1 MLCRNY
7 HTYSPKRNDKRTL
20 KKKDRNIFMAGNL
33 CLLLKENYFI
43 LLVLLYLIALFYLK
57 YNPGVMNYDLIM
69 YMQDSTGENMSNM
82 IRDDIQYFQD
92 QTNLYKDALS
102 TLNTPESGWTDSQ
115 RDAVEQLKSV
125 GEYNEK
131 TIKEAIYDN
140 EKAYQSNMAKLKS
153 SGTYSSETS
162 LGKRGTSSN
171 YDSSNKSRRL

>member
-1 MLCRNY
+1 VLCRNY
-7 HTYSPKRNDKRTL
+7 HTHSSRGKNKKTIE
-20 KKKDRNIFMAGNL
+20 KKDRNISMASNL
-33 CLLLKENYFI
+33 CLLVKENYLI
-43 LLVLLYLIALFYLK
+43 LLVLLYLIAVIYFIHNPPFME
-57 YNPGVMNYDLIM
+57 YNLIM
-69 YMQDSTGENMSNM
+69 YMQDSTGENLSNV

-115 RDAVEQLKSV
+115 KDAVEQLKSV

-131 TIKEAIYDN
+131 SIKEGIYDN

-162 LGKRGTSSN
+162 LGKRGASSD
-171 YDSSNKSRRL
+171 YDSSSKSRRL